1 MKLKK
6 GDEVII
12 SIGKDRGK
20 KGKIEK
26 IYPEKNS
33 VLLPNLNVFKR
44 HVKKRD
50 EKNQGGIISFSK
62 PLDVSKVMFV
72 CPKCSKQTRLGY
84 TVKKNEKIRICKKC
98 KTGV

>member
-26 IYPEKNS
+26 IYPEKIRFYYPI
-33 VLLPNLNVFKR
+33 L
-44 HVKKRD
+44 
-50 EKNQGGIISFSK
+50 
-62 PLDVSKVMFV
+62 MFL
-72 CPKCSKQTRLGY
+72 KGM
-84 TVKKNEKIRICKKC
+84 
-98 KTGV
+98 

>member
-44 HVKKRD
+44 HVKIRD
-50 EKNQGGIISFSK
+50 EKNQG
-62 PLDVSKVMFV
+62 
-72 CPKCSKQTRLGY
+72 
-84 TVKKNEKIRICKKC
+84 
-98 KTGV
+98 